1 MSERM
6 ATLFRTLTS
15 GVYVIG
21 AAHKGK
27 TSAFTAAWV
36 MQLSFKPPMLGFSVN
51 PDNFSYSLI
60 KAGKVFS
67 VNVLEQG
74 SMDMARLLGTHST
87 RDMDKLEA
95 IRWRPRTTGA
105 PVLEDALAYFDCRLR
120 FTRRTGDHVL
130 ITGEVIDGTI
140 LKPRATPMTYAQTG
154 DLDGASD
161 LYPARFRAG

>member
-21 AAHKGK
+21 AAHKDK
-27 TSAFTAAWV
+27 ISAFTAAWV
-36 MQLSFKPPMLGFSVN
+36 MQLSFDPPMLGFSVN
-51 PDNFSYSLI
+51 PDNFTYPLI

-67 VNVLEQG
+67 MNVLAQG
-74 SMDMARLLGTHST
+74 SMDVARRLGTHST

-105 PVLEDALAYFDCRLR
+105 PVLEEALAYFDCSLQ

-130 ITGEVIDGTI
+130 ITGEVIDGAI
-140 LKPRATPMTYAQTG
+140 LTPRATPMTYAQTG
-154 DLDGASD
+154 DLDGASA
-161 LYPARFRAG
+161 LYPARFRGG